1 MVVVVVVVVVSSVVV
16 VDSAV
21 VVVQGSARSPS
32 PIKAL
37 YRGNMLEVVST

>member
-37 YRGNMLEVVST
+37 CQVNMLEVIST